1 MPARLVMLVIVLLG
15 WTVRVG
21 HGQSTASLLV
31 NGSFE
36 QGPAV
41 GAFLNLAAGNKSLPG
56 WIVTG
61 EGVDYVSTGYWI
73 SSDGTRA
80 IDLDGSARS
89 RQTPPYVQGGI
100 AQTFA
105 TIPGMQ
111 YRVTFDLAGN
121 PNQLPEIKRFQI
133 SAAGQSAHLSFNA
146 KGKNARDMGW
156 QATTW
161 TFTASE
167 VATTLEFKS
176 LTTSP
181 QTGFGAAIDNVS
193 VVPDK
198 APALQVRESATE
210 IQVQLDPKFCSTPEN
225 SISSLPPPARLQN
238 WLRCWRSI
246 PLPPSSLKVIPT
258 AWDRPNPTSCFR
270 KIVPAPSGNGWSQM
284 ESPPLESPP
293 KALGLRRRLRPM
305 KRRKGVR
312 RTDASTCVCRSE
324 SGAAGEEI
332 ATRPFDHTSR
342 RSLPTITVPRK
353 CRRTEGCRL
362 NHIVV

>member
-1 MPARLVMLVIVLLG
+1 MSLTPGTQIGPYQVVGPLGAGVFAMVFLG
-15 WTVRVG
+15 WTVLVG
-21 HGQSTASLLV
+21 HGQSTASLLI

-41 GAFLNLAAGNKSLPG
+41 GTFLNLAAGNTSLSG

-80 IDLDGSARS
+80 VDLDGSARS
-89 RQTPPYVQGGI
+89 RQTPPYVHGGI

-105 TIPGMQ
+105 TKPGMR
-111 YRVTFDLAGN
+111 YRVSFDLAGN

-133 SAAGQSAHLSFNA
+133 SAAGQSAEMSFNA
-146 KGKNARDMGW
+146 KGKNGRNMGW

-167 VATTLEFKS
+167 AATTLEFTS

-193 VVPDK
+193 VVPDD

-210 IQVQLDPKFCSTPEN
+210 IQVQLGSEVLFDTGEFVLKPAATSTLEALAALLAKYSTSTVAIEGHTDSVGSPQSNQRLSEN
-225 SISSLPPPARLQN
+225 RASAVRQWLVAHGIPASRISTKGFGS
-238 WLRCWRSI
+238 
-246 PLPPSSLKVIPT
+246 T
-258 AWDRPNPTSCFR
+258 APVATNETADGRQRN
-270 KIVPAPSGNGWSQM
+270 
-284 ESPPLESPP
+284 
-293 KALGLRRRLRPM
+293 RRVE
-305 KRRKGVR
+305 VR
-312 RTDASTCVCRSE
+312 VQ
-324 SGAAGEEI
+324 
-332 ATRPFDHTSR
+332 
-342 RSLPTITVPRK
+342 K
-353 CRRTEGCRL
+353 
-362 NHIVV
+362 